1 MIIAKRIVTVGLLT
15 LIVCTTTPVKA
26 QQQDE
31 APMPPQET
39 EGMNA
44 ANQMGGQM
52 MGQSPEM
59 QEMARA
65 MKSMADMCQ
74 MMMQREAQ
82 LRPYWITAVC
92 VVGVLLTV
100 ALVLFIVLE
109 VQWVRIWNL
118 RIKTERRNLG

>member
-1 MIIAKRIVTVGLLT
+1 MIMAKQLARIGLLT
-15 LIVCTTTPVKA
+15 VIVCSTRPIFA

-31 APMPPQET
+31 APMPM
-39 EGMNA
+39 EGMD
-44 ANQMGGQM
+44 Q
-52 MGQSPEM
+52 PDEM

-92 VVGVLLTV
+92 VVGVLLTI

-109 VQWVRIWNL
+109 VQWIRFWNL
-118 RIKTERRNLG
+118 RIRSERRNLGEG